1 MYRINKVLNHNAV
14 VAVDEEGTNEY
25 LLIGR
30 GIGFGKKIS
39 ERVETGPEVNIYS
52 LKPASERGDARE
64 IVRHVN
70 PECLELAGEI
80 LDEAQK
86 HVGKLDREAIF
97 PLADHLEYA
106 IRRTKK
112 GESISNPLT
121 PDIQTIFYVEYKVAM
136 CAYPLIRKRF
146 DLEISEDEI
155 GFIAL
160 HIHSAIMD
168 EKVSDALQTAEI
180 VRECVEKIEE
190 LTGTRVE
197 IMSLGYNRMMNHIR
211 YMVKRIHTGE
221 KLKMNLNDY
230 MKLHYPEA
238 FEIAGQVC
246 EDMSRKLKC
255 SLPDAESGYLAMHI
269 QRVTG
274 PDDEG
279 DGMTE

>member
-14 VAVDEEGTNEY
+14 VVVEEEGVSEY

-30 GIGFGKKIS
+30 GIGFGKKIA
-39 ERVETGPEVNIYS
+39 ERIEAGPEVNIYS

-64 IVRHVN
+64 IVRNVN

-80 LDEAQK
+80 LDEAHK
-86 HVGKLDREAIF
+86 ELGELDREAIF
-97 PLADHLEYA
+97 PLADHLEFA
-106 IRRTKK
+106 IRRMRK
-112 GESISNPLT
+112 GEPISNPLNS
-121 PDIQTIFYVEYKVAM
+121 DIQTMFYVEYKVAM
-136 CAYPLIRKRF
+136 CAYPMIRRRF
-146 DLEISEDEI
+146 GLEITEDEI

-160 HIHSAIMD
+160 HIHSAIVD
-168 EKVSDALQTAEI
+168 EKVSDALRTAEI

-190 LTGTRVE
+190 LTGIRVE

-221 KLKMNLNDY
+221 KLKLNLNDY

-238 FEIAGQVC
+238 FAIAGEVC

-255 SLPDAESGYLAMHI
+255 RLPSAETGYLAMHI

-274 PDDEG
+274 PDDEA
-279 DGMTE
+279 DNL